1 MASID
6 NHILTIT
13 EPTIK
18 LDKLEF
24 ASMGEG
30 EGNDS
35 ANLSKGM
42 NLIVMINRYMFNM
55 ENIKSMLVDCMGTLP
70 TIDLV
75 LIDTN
80 GQFSVDTFPRD
91 GDVINLRIGSLDK
104 KTYKDIRMDFDIV
117 NVETPQQGS
126 DMRGGKYIFTG
137 RLKVPGLYSEDCKSY
152 GKGKSIDHVE
162 SIAND
167 LKLGVA
173 TNIDSSD
180 DEMNLVIP
188 FNSMY
193 DTLEDLVRHSYID
206 EDSFQTF
213 SIDQYYYVNYVNLNK
228 LFDSEETL
236 EDAILAYG
244 PDFTDMPSANI
255 KDDAINQAKLPLVF
269 SNHVRDEGTNR
280 FISSQSLKNR
290 AGASSKKNGYKRV
303 LQYYENDSE
312 EGLVSHEIE
321 PLASKNMKDI
331 DEPMRG
337 RRDEDRYK
345 NEIKYKYVGRK
356 SGDPDT
362 ANVHLNYEYAAISN
376 AQNID
381 EVKKMSLDIEL
392 PTFNPAIHK
401 YHKIPVFIYNNDID
415 RMLAEKQIND
425 AKDKGGFESKKIE
438 DSNLGN
444 PSVYVVDE
452 FLSGYYIVGGIQY
465 IYKSGNASVS
475 QKVNLLRREWPSRVN
490 NINEETVAPTSKPKE
505 TPPTPP
511 VVEPPTPEPPPTP
524 VAEPAPT
531 PEPTPE
537 SSEYSYVFVERG
549 PLTRIK
555 VFKAGVLIFTGN
567 ELIGVTDDDL
577 KRTAILGLQD
587 SYPGVEKMQK
597 VS

>member
-30 EGNDS
+30 EGNDN

-126 DMRGGKYIFTG
+126 DMKGGKYIFTG

-511 VVEPPTPEPPPTP
+511 AVEPPTPEPPPTP

-531 PEPTPE
+531 SEPTPE

-597 VS
+597 G